1 MSLQSEDRL
10 DPLNPPS
17 LAARTASVL
26 IVPGGISTQTI
37 VDFTNYSVPHGVLEV
52 CKDAAPGTSVTGVF
66 QFTVSG
72 SVFSGVS
79 NALSVAAGTCS
90 GPVLVQAGA
99 VTVTE
104 LPTAGFQLVDV
115 QTDPLDRLVNTNIPG
130 SSAVVTVLAGDV
142 STETVVSF
150 TNSPATAQLK
160 ICKIGGT
167 GVVAG
172 QYFNI
177 SANGVTYPV
186 PAGPA
191 SQGGSCILAGTFP
204 VGMPVTVTETLS
216 PSGAYQL
223 LNITVNPPEPNSP
236 PPNLANGSVTVTAGP
251 GFTEVTFTNIAP
263 TPVNTGQ
270 LKICKI
276 AGASSLAG
284 TMFEFN
290 VAVAGNSQT
299 YPPVF
304 VPAGPGPGGYCVVDS
319 STFPISTPVTVTEA
333 PQTGTTVSSIAVN
346 PTTAGGPC
354 APASANCELVTI
366 SSGFTEVDFT
376 NITGTAPSTLTIT
389 TSLPPGLLNTSY
401 TGTVVATGGTA
412 PYSWSA
418 TGLPAGLSINPST
431 GAIGGT
437 PMTTVTNTPVTFK
450 VTDSSTPALTAT
462 ATSTLTITALLT
474 ITTTSLNNG
483 VVGTAYSQTL
493 IATGGTGAYT
503 WQLTSGT
510 LPPGLTLNAATG
522 VIGGI
527 PTAGVTATPL
537 TFKVTDSSTPALTA
551 TATSTLTIAAQ
562 LTITTV
568 SLNNG
573 VVNAAYSQTLI
584 ATGGTGA
591 YTWQLTSG
599 TLPSGL
605 TLNAATGV
613 IGGIPTA
620 AVTAT
625 PLTFKVTDS
634 STSPQS
640 TTASFTLTIAGPL
653 TITTTAL
660 NNGVVNAAYSQTLIA
675 TGGTGPY
682 MWKLAAGRLPSGLT
696 LNSST
701 GQISGVPAAEVASVV
716 TFQVTDASNPP
727 QTAAAPFTL
736 TVTLTITG
744 LTITT
749 TSISNGVVN
758 VAYSQ
763 MLASEGGTGPYTWQ
777 LTSGT
782 LPPGLT
788 LDASTGVIGGTPTA
802 PVTATPLTFKVTDSS
817 TPPQNATQTFTLT
830 ITTPSTTGLLMITT
844 PSLNNGVV
852 NTAYSQTLA
861 ATGGTGPYMW
871 KLTAGRLPSGL
882 TLNPLTGQISGI
894 PAAAVAG
901 SVLTFQVTDAS
912 NQMATASLTLTIG
925 L

>member
-1 MSLQSEDRL
+1 VSLQSEDRL

-167 GVVAG
+167 GVIAG

-376 NITGTAPSTLTIT
+376 NIAGTAPSTLTIT

-462 ATSTLTITALLT
+462 ATFTLTITALLT
-474 ITTTSLNNG
+474 ITTT
-483 VVGTAYSQTL
+483 
-493 IATGGTGAYT
+493 
-503 WQLTSGT
+503 
-510 LPPGLTLNAATG
+510 
-522 VIGGI
+522 
-527 PTAGVTATPL
+527 
-537 TFKVTDSSTPALTA
+537 
-551 TATSTLTIAAQ
+551 
-562 LTITTV
+562 